1 MTICIVKG
9 ESQAC
14 NRYGRRVMNPPEVPR
29 RSFGQEHFGAACL
42 ADRRR
47 TDWLVDLADRF
58 RLHPH
63 GSLPHKCKDPNV
75 LRRCYDLM
83 KAQAVTHEAVLAPH
97 VQRTLRLV
105 QQQGGV
111 VLMLHDGSELD
122 YSGLTS
128 LHKDLGQIGNGFGK
142 GYECLNSLAVLPKD
156 RTVLGL
162 VSQLLHVRP
171 RVPKDETRAQRR
183 DREDRESLL
192 WLKAVDA
199 VTEATRRCR
208 RSLELAGPPE
218 GLLEVD
224 VADRGGDTFEF
235 MDYEDLLGRSYV
247 LRSQHNRCIEVG
259 HEGDGREAKLHD
271 YLRTLPEQGRRAL
284 SVPERDGRPA
294 RETTVAVAWA
304 AVEIPPSKE
313 HRCKGR
319 CRPLRVWAVRGW
331 EPTPPASGG
340 PVEWFLLTNLPV
352 ETVEQ
357 AWEKVEWYS
366 CRWIIEEFHKAQKTG
381 CSIEDLQFE
390 KVERLRPMIAL
401 LSVVATTLLGLRD
414 LSRDPTL
421 RDLPA
426 TEVVDEEQVEVL
438 SGWRYGQ
445 RRALAVREFF
455 QALARLG
462 GHQGRRG
469 DGEPGWLVLW
479 RGWADPPRMVAGAPA
494 ARRPKAAP

>member
-1 MTICIVKG
+1 
-9 ESQAC
+9 
-14 NRYGRRVMNPPEVPR
+14 MNTSEAPR
-29 RSFGQEHFGAACL
+29 RTFGQEHFGEAYL

-47 TDWLVDLADRF
+47 TDCLVDLADRF
-58 RLHPH
+58 CGHPH
-63 GSLPHKCKDPNV
+63 GSLPHKCKDPNA

-83 KAQAVTHEAVLAPH
+83 KAKAVTHEAVLAPH
-97 VQRTLRLV
+97 VQRTLGLV
-105 QQQGGV
+105 QQQCGV
-111 VLMLHDGSELD
+111 VLILHDGSELD

-128 LHKDLGQIGNGFGK
+128 LHGQLGQIGNGFGK
-142 GYECLNSLAVLPKD
+142 GYECHNSLAVLPKG

-162 VSQLLHVRP
+162 VSQILHVRP
-171 RVPKDETRAQRR
+171 CVPKDETRAQRR

-208 RSLELAGPPE
+208 RSLGWTGPPE

-235 MDYEDLLGRSYV
+235 MDHEDLLGRNYV
-247 LRSQHNRCIEVG
+247 LRSSHNRCIRVG
-259 HEGDGREAKLHD
+259 HEGAGLEGKLHD
-271 YLRTLPEQGRRAL
+271 HLRTLPEQGRRVL
-284 SVPERDGRPA
+284 SLPARDGRPA
-294 RETTVAVAWA
+294 RETTVAAAWA
-304 AVEIPPSKE
+304 AVEVPVSKE
-313 HRCKGR
+313 HRSHGR
-319 CRPLRVWAVRGW
+319 RRPLRVWAVRVW
-331 EPTPPASGG
+331 EPTPPASGEG
-340 PVEWFLLTNLPV
+340 VEWFLLTNLPV

-357 AWEKVEWYS
+357 AWEKVEWYC
-366 CRWIIEEFHKAQKTG
+366 CRWVIEEFHKAQKTG
-381 CSIEDLQFE
+381 CDIEDLQFE
-390 KVERLRPMIAL
+390 KVERLQPMIAL

-414 LSRDPTL
+414 LSRDAAL

-445 RRALAVREFF
+445 RRALTVGEFF
-455 QALARLG
+455 RALARLG

-479 RGWADPPRMVAGAPA
+479 RGWADLQRMVAGARA
-494 ARRPKAAP
+494 ARCPQAAPPEAKPSDTG